1 MVESPVLDIRLF
13 GELELRMG
21 DRSLPRLESARA
33 ESLLAYLLL
42 HREAAQPRQRLAFLL
57 WPDSTEPQARTNLRH
72 VLHNLRHSLPDADR
86 YLEVG
91 QRTLRWRPDAPFRL
105 DVAAFDEALAR
116 SALAEAVD
124 AYGGDLLAGSYDEWL
139 LEERDCLRDRYL
151 GALER
156 LVELHEAEDPARAIA
171 YADRLLRA
179 DPLREQTYRL
189 LMGLHDARGDR
200 ARALHVYHVCTA
212 TLERELG
219 VEPSAA
225 TQELY
230 EALLPAER
238 DPGAERL
245 RGPALVGRAQE
256 RAQLAELWR
265 TVERGAARFVLVTG
279 EPGIGKTRLVEE
291 LASLAEHRGAAT
303 AEARSYAAEGALAYG
318 PVAAWLRSDALA
330 ARRERLDRGRLAVLS
345 RLLPEIEGEPPEPLP
360 ESEERQR
367 LYSAL
372 GSAILAP
379 GPPLLLV
386 ADDLHWADQE
396 TLQFL
401 HYLLRVQP
409 EARLLVAATA
419 RREEVDESPALRSL
433 ATALRAAGTIEEI
446 ELDRLSRDATATLA
460 GRVTG
465 RELPDADVDRLFGE
479 TEGNPLFVLEAV
491 RAGWTGGETLS
502 PRVQA
507 VLEARLAQLSEQAR
521 EVVGVAAAIGRQL
534 TVELL
539 AATSDVGEERLVRVL
554 DELWRRRIV
563 REQAGDAYDF
573 SHDKLREVAYA
584 ALGPALRRRHHARI
598 AAALERLHADD
609 PGPVSAQ
616 IASHH
621 DLAGAAREAVL
632 WYERAAAGAQ
642 RMHASVEAIRL
653 LDRAL
658 ELVRTVP
665 SGPDRD
671 EQELALVV
679 ARLAPLGVVEGATS
693 TRLVE
698 AEQRGLELAESLGR
712 EPAPLL
718 RWTALTNLTRG
729 RFDEARR
736 AGEQL
741 LTHAGRDADDV
752 LLVESSYVLG
762 IAAFWSGE
770 LEAARRHFEQA
781 VARYDREHRGVHLA
795 RYGLDPE
802 VICLGR
808 LGNTLFFLGSPG
820 AAVRARD
827 TALELAGEVG
837 HASTTGTAL
846 VFAALLALELRDE
859 ESLRRFTAE
868 LAVQHGGAATD
879 LALGSFEAY
888 LDVLDGR
895 SETGLGRLRELLA
908 VTREAAHAP
917 GQHACMVRLLL
928 EAYAR
933 TADAAAGL
941 GTAEHALQAVTGV
954 RLWEAETRRMRAEF
968 LADLSG
974 PSDEVDAEL
983 ERALELAGAQG
994 SRTLQLRA
1002 AGSLLRRRLE
1012 RGDERGSEEARGRLA
1027 AVLEALPEPTETPD
1041 RREAEAV
1048 LRST

>member
-1 MVESPVLDIRLF
+1 VESPVLDIRLF

-33 ESLLAYLLL
+33 ELLLAYLLL

-124 AYGGDLLAGSYDEWL
+124 AYTGDLLAGAYDEWL
-139 LEERDCLRDRYL
+139 LEERDRLRDRYVD
-151 GALER
+151 ALER
-156 LVELHEAEDPARAIA
+156 LAEQHEGDDPAGAIA

-189 LMGLHDARGDR
+189 LMRLHDARGDR

-225 TQELY
+225 TRELY
-230 EALLPAER
+230 ETHLPVER
-238 DPGAERL
+238 DAGAERL
-245 RGPALVGRAQE
+245 RGPALVGRAEE
-256 RAQLAELWR
+256 RARLAELWR
-265 TVERGAARFVLVTG
+265 TAERGAARFVLVTG
-279 EPGIGKTRLVEE
+279 EAGIGKSRLVEE
-291 LASLAEHRGAAT
+291 LTSLAEHRGAAT
-303 AEARSYAAEGALAYG
+303 ALARSYAAEGALAYG
-318 PVAAWLRSDALA
+318 PVAAWLRADALA
-330 ARRERLDRGRLAVLS
+330 ARRARLDRGRLGELS
-345 RLLPEIEGEPPEPLP
+345 RLLPEIGEVPPEPLP

-367 LYSAL
+367 LYNAL

-401 HYLLRVQP
+401 HYLLRVEP

-419 RREEVDESPALRSL
+419 RREEVDESHPLSSL

-446 ELDRLSRDATATLA
+446 ELHRLSRDATATLA

-465 RELPDADVDRLFGE
+465 RELPEADVDRLFGD

-491 RAGWTGGETLS
+491 RAGWTGGERLT

-507 VLEARLAQLSEQAR
+507 VLEARLAQLSEQSR
-521 EVVGVAAAIGRQL
+521 EVVGVAAVIGRQF

-539 AATSDVGEERLVRVL
+539 AASSDVGEERLVRVL

-563 REQAGDAYDF
+563 REQAADAYDF

-584 ALGPALRRRHHARI
+584 ALSPAQRRRSHARI
-598 AAALERLHADD
+598 AAALERLHTDD

-621 DLAGAAREAVL
+621 DLAGAAREAVR
-632 WYERAAAGAQ
+632 WYERAAAAAQ
-642 RMHASVEAIRL
+642 RMHAAVKAIRL

-658 ELVRTVP
+658 ELVRTFP
-665 SGPDRD
+665 SGPHRD
-671 EQELALVV
+671 EQELTLVV

-693 TRLVE
+693 TGLVE
-698 AEQRGLELAESLGR
+698 AERRGLELAESLGR
-712 EPAPLL
+712 ESAPLL

-736 AGEQL
+736 AGDQL
-741 LTHAGRDADDV
+741 LTHAERDTDDV

-762 IAAFWSGE
+762 IAAFWSGD
-770 LEAARRHFEQA
+770 LETARQHFERA

-802 VICLGR
+802 VVCLSR
-808 LGNTLFFLGSPG
+808 LGNTLFFLGCPD
-820 AAVRARD
+820 AAVQARD
-827 TALELAGEVG
+827 TALELAAEVG
-837 HASTTGTAL
+837 HDATTGTAL
-846 VFAALLALELRDE
+846 VFAALLALELRDDE
-859 ESLRRFTAE
+859 PLRRYTAE
-868 LAVQHGGAATD
+868 LAAQHGGAATD

-888 LDVLDGR
+888 IDVLEGR
-895 SETGLGRLRELLA
+895 TEAGLERLHELLD
-908 VTREAAHAP
+908 VTRETAHAP
-917 GQHACMVRLLL
+917 GQHACMARLLL
-928 EAYAR
+928 EAHAR
-933 TADAAAGL
+933 TADASAGL
-941 GTAEHALQAVTGV
+941 RTAEHALQTVTGV
-954 RLWEAETRRMRAEF
+954 RVWEAETRRMRAEF
-968 LADLSG
+968 LADLNG
-974 PSDEVDAEL
+974 PTDEVDAEL
-983 ERALELAGAQG
+983 ERALELAHRQG
-994 SRTLQLRA
+994 SRTLELRA
-1002 AGSLLRRRLE
+1002 AASLLRRRLE
-1012 RGDERGSEEARGRLA
+1012 RGDERGAAEARARLA
-1027 AVLEALPEPTETPD
+1027 AAVDALPERTETPD
-1041 RREAEAV
+1041 RREAVAV
-1048 LRST
+1048 LRGT